1 MPTGDSR
8 ISRRE
13 AQRTAAAG
21 RSPRPVPR
29 SSRDRWEP
37 GGTGPSVRCRPNRTA
52 AAPPNQRFARAMFRS
67 DSATAA
73 GSAAGSSSSS
83 VPMDV
88 IASPPII
95 SPEHRVPAAV
105 IEERVAVAGGAAH
118 DAAEHD
124 GVVAGGILRVPLTDE
139 VGEYSIE
146 QDQPFRAEMVP
157 DAVEAILMLV
167 GEPAGQYLLGTADH
181 VHDELRRLHDHIMQL
196 GFPVHAGGDQ
206 RGLKRYRRQA
216 AGGHPHW
223 LAVRSGHR
231 QHRDAGGEPAQEL
244 PELIGIDVRAAHR
257 SIRARK
263 SGLSTERSGT
273 KPPA

>member
-1 MPTGDSR
+1 MP
-8 ISRRE
+8 RR
-13 AQRTAAAG
+13 AAHRRATAG
-21 RSPRPVPR
+21 KSPRPVPMSTNER
-29 SSRDRWEP
+29 CEP
-37 GGTGPSVRCRPNRTA
+37 RGTRARVRPRPNRTA

-73 GSAAGSSSSS
+73 GSAAGSSNSS

-124 GVVAGGILRVPLTDE
+124 GVVAGRILRVSLADE

-146 QDQPFRAEMVP
+146 QDQPFGAEMVP

-167 GEPAGQYLLGTADH
+167 GEPAGQYLLGTAEH
-181 VHDELRRLHDHIMQL
+181 VHDELLRLHDHIMKL
-196 GFPVHAGGDQ
+196 
-206 RGLKRYRRQA
+206 
-216 AGGHPHW
+216 
-223 LAVRSGHR
+223 
-231 QHRDAGGEPAQEL
+231 
-244 PELIGIDVRAAHR
+244 
-257 SIRARK
+257 
-263 SGLSTERSGT
+263 
-273 KPPA
+273 